1 MWQELFVNACILIT
15 VIFITSQIFKNTGI
29 SKNSPTNVKIML
41 GILGG
46 ISASL
51 LIHFS
56 IHITSRVVSDFRDL
70 CIILVAMFG
79 GLFPTLITGLITMT
93 FRLSYGS
100 ISWESILFAF
110 EILIVS
116 IGCGAFSQTRYSEKI
131 KCSVMLLYC
140 LVIRSLAYFIVLEDR
155 KNAILV
161 IASTWITFTILGI
174 GIYYFAKYLVT
185 AHLLLKN
192 LKKESSQDFLTGL
205 SNTRQFDR
213 KYKAILQH
221 TLDIQGILSL
231 LIIDIDHFKSV
242 NDRYGHVVGDTV
254 LKELGRV
261 LKITCKEYY
270 MVSRI
275 GGEEF
280 AVVLKDLNKEQ
291 IAITA
296 ERIRA
301 TVEAHSFNL
310 PGGKKMHINI
320 SIGVAIYPDTVENI
334 ENLRDISDKKLYEA
348 KRTGRNKV
356 CI

>member
-29 SKNSPTNVKIML
+29 SINSPTNVKIVL
-41 GILGG
+41 GIFGG
-46 ISASL
+46 ISASI
-51 LIHFS
+51 LIYFS
-56 IHITSRVVSDFRDL
+56 IHITSNVVSDFRDM

-100 ISWESILFAF
+100 ISWESILFAI

-116 IGCGAFSQTRYSEKI
+116 IGCGVFSQTHYSEKI
-131 KCSVMLLYC
+131 KCNVMLFYC
-140 LVIRSLAYFIVLEDR
+140 LIIRSLAYFIVLEDR
-155 KNAILV
+155 KNAIQV
-161 IASTWITFTILGI
+161 IAITWVSFIILGI
-174 GIYYFAKYLVT
+174 GIYYLAKYLVT
-185 AHLLLKN
+185 AHQLLKN

-213 KYKAILQH
+213 KYKAILQY
-221 TLDIQGILSL
+221 TLNIRGVLSL
-231 LIIDIDHFKSV
+231 LIIDIDHFKNV
-242 NDRYGHVVGDTV
+242 NDIHGHVVGDAV

-270 MVSRI
+270 LVSRI

-291 IAITA
+291 IIKTA

-301 TVEAHSFNL
+301 TVEAHPFNL
-310 PGGKKMHINI
+310 PEGKKIHITI
-320 SIGVAIYPDTVENI
+320 SIGAAIYPDTVGDI
-334 ENLRDISDKKLYEA
+334 VNLRDISDKKLYEA